1 MAKGS
6 AERIRALLAR
16 IDEARPL
23 NCFIHVDAEGA
34 QAAAARCDSAI
45 AAGKSLGPLHGMA
58 VAWKDALVTAGR
70 RPSGGARPDQES
82 AAGEATIIRRLADAG
97 AIPLGA
103 LNLDEFAAGGTGA
116 NAHFGR
122 CANPWGTARI
132 TGGSSGG
139 SAAAVAA
146 GLAEV
151 SIGSDAG
158 GSTRL
163 PAAMCGVTGLK
174 PTYGRISRYGALA
187 RSWSMDSLGP
197 MARSAADC
205 RRVFDVI
212 AGPDPMD
219 PTTLAAPPLRAEIPD
234 LAGLRIGVA
243 TDGAEGLADHA
254 AAAIRDAARVL
265 ADLGLA
271 VTEVRHPD
279 VARYN
284 DLQQIL
290 VKCEAAA
297 MHGRR
302 LREDPESIGPEP
314 RAVIREGL
322 LIPATR
328 YIEALALREP
338 MLDAFLGDAFAGI
351 DVMMA
356 PVYPDE
362 APLAAGD
369 ANPRAIEA
377 AFTASARFTRYA
389 NYLGI
394 PALSVPAGFGP
405 NGMPLAFQLVGRP
418 FEEARLLAVAE
429 RFQEATSHHLA
440 APPWPPQAA

>member
-1 MAKGS
+1 
-6 AERIRALLAR
+6 
-16 IDEARPL
+16 
-23 NCFIHVDAEGA
+23 
-34 QAAAARCDSAI
+34 
-45 AAGKSLGPLHGMA
+45 
-58 VAWKDALVTAGR
+58 
-70 RPSGGARPDQES
+70 
-82 AAGEATIIRRLADAG
+82 
-97 AIPLGA
+97 
-103 LNLDEFAAGGTGA
+103 
-116 NAHFGR
+116 
-122 CANPWGTARI
+122 
-132 TGGSSGG
+132 
-139 SAAAVAA
+139 
-146 GLAEV
+146 
-151 SIGSDAG
+151 
-158 GSTRL
+158 
-163 PAAMCGVTGLK
+163 
-174 PTYGRISRYGALA
+174 
-187 RSWSMDSLGP
+187 MDSLGP
-197 MARSAADC
+197 IARSAADC

-219 PTTLAAPPLRAEIPD
+219 PTTLAAPPLQTEMPD
-234 LAGLRIGVA
+234 LAGRRIGVA

-254 AAAIRDAARVL
+254 ADAIGDAARVL

-338 MLDAFLGDAFAGI
+338 MLDAFLGDAFTKI
-351 DVMMA
+351 DVLMA

-362 APLAAGD
+362 APLATGD
-369 ANPRAIEA
+369 ADPRAIEA

>member
-1 MAKGS
+1 MAERS
-6 AERIRALLAR
+6 AEKVRALLAR
-16 IDEARPL
+16 IEEARPL

-34 QAAAARCDSAI
+34 QAAAARCDSAM
-45 AAGKSLGPLHGMA
+45 AAGESLGPLHGMA
-58 VAWKDALVTAGR
+58 VAWKDALVTAGH

-82 AAGEATIIRRLADAG
+82 AAGEATIVRRLADAG

-197 MARSAADC
+197 IARSAADC

-219 PTTLAAPPLRAEIPD
+219 PTTLAAPPLQTEMPD

-243 TDGAEGLADHA
+243 TDGAEGLAGHA
-254 AAAIRDAARVL
+254 AAAIGDAARVL

-369 ANPRAIEA
+369 ADPRAIEA

-394 PALSVPAGFGP
+394 PAISVPAGFGP

-418 FEEARLLAVAE
+418 FEESQLLAVAE